1 MAVRMSQ
8 RAEKERKT
16 FMQQVLPKVDLGGGG
31 NSNRRSVSPK
41 VSLLTETIT
50 SKIGDLS
57 HTVSKIKDG
66 TPVTNKTRPPAH
78 PPTHPPSH
86 LSSIPHLT
94 PSTLSIDHHRRKSIT
109 IPIATATAATT
120 PETANR
126 NSKEQPRPV
135 SGLVTPKTTN
145 RKSQEHPRRGARSH
159 SRSL

>member
-1 MAVRMSQ
+1 MSQ

-66 TPVTNKTRPPAH
+66 TPVTNKTRPPAR
-78 PPTHPPSH
+78 PPTYPPTFPSFLHPT
-86 LSSIPHLT
+86 PHPL
-94 PSTLSIDHHRRKSIT
+94 
-109 IPIATATAATT
+109 
-120 PETANR
+120 
-126 NSKEQPRPV
+126 NSFD
-135 SGLVTPKTTN
+135 
-145 RKSQEHPRRGARSH
+145 
-159 SRSL
+159 